1 VNETVATHRPPSVR
15 IAPAPGLSFPDL
27 GEVWRHRELLQFL
40 VWRDVKVR
48 YKQTV
53 LGAGWAIV
61 QPVVTMV
68 VFSVVFGRLASVPS
82 QGLPYPIFAFAGLLP
97 WQMFAFA
104 LTESTNS
111 LVASQH
117 VITTVYCPRLIVP
130 LASTAVS
137 ILDFCVAFLVLA
149 AMMVFYGVEL
159 RATALL
165 VPAFVLMAVLTAT
178 AAGLWLSAL
187 NVRYRDVR
195 HVVPFL
201 IQIWLFLSP
210 IAYPS
215 SLVPAK
221 WQWLYGL
228 NPMAGVAEGF
238 RWALLGTPAPKA
250 PLMVASACAVLL
262 LLAGGLVYFRKTER
276 TLADVI

>member
-1 VNETVATHRPPSVR
+1 VTGTASTPRAPSVR
-15 IAPAPGLSFPDL
+15 IAPASGLSFPDL

-48 YKQTV
+48 YKQTI
-53 LGAGWAIV
+53 LGAGWAVV
-61 QPVVTMV
+61 QPFVTMV

-82 QGLPYPIFAFAGLLP
+82 DGLPYPIFAFAGLLP

-117 VITTVYCPRLIVP
+117 VITKVYFPRLIVP

-149 AMMVFYGVEL
+149 AMMVVYGVDL

-165 VPAFVLMAVLTAT
+165 VPLFVLMAVLTAT

-215 SLVPAK
+215 SLVPVK

-228 NPMAGVAEGF
+228 NPMAGVVEGF
-238 RWALLGTPAPKA
+238 RWALLGTPAPNA
-250 PLMVASACAVLL
+250 PLMIASGCVVLA

>member
-1 VNETVATHRPPSVR
+1 VNDTVATHRAPSVR
-15 IAPAPGLSFPDL
+15 IAPAAGLSFPDL

-53 LGAGWAIV
+53 LGAGWAVV
-61 QPVVTMV
+61 QPFVTMV

-82 QGLPYPIFAFAGLLP
+82 EGLPYPIFAFAGLLP

-117 VITTVYCPRLIVP
+117 VITKVYFPRLIVP

-228 NPMAGVAEGF
+228 NPMAGVVEGF

-250 PLMVASACAVLL
+250 PLMVASGCVVLC

>member
-1 VNETVATHRPPSVR
+1 MSDSVSTHRAPSVI
-15 IAPAPGLSFPDL
+15 IAPASGLSFPDL

-53 LGAGWAIV
+53 LGAGWAVV
-61 QPVVTMV
+61 QPFVTMV

-82 QGLPYPIFAFAGLLP
+82 EGLPYPIFAFAGLLP

-117 VITTVYCPRLIVP
+117 VITKVYFPRLIVP

-149 AMMVFYGVEL
+149 AMMLFYGVDL

-165 VPAFVLMAVLTAT
+165 VPVFVLMAVLTAT

-215 SLVPAK
+215 SLVPVK

-228 NPMAGVAEGF
+228 NPMAGVVEGF

-250 PLMVASACAVLL
+250 PLMIASGCVVLC

>member
-1 VNETVATHRPPSVR
+1 MAATHRPPSVR
-15 IAPAPGLSFPDL
+15 IGPAGGLSFPDL

-48 YKQTV
+48 YKQTI
-53 LGAGWAIV
+53 LGAGWAVV
-61 QPVVTMV
+61 QPFVTMV

-82 QGLPYPIFAFAGLLP
+82 EGLPYPIFAYAGLLP

-117 VITTVYCPRLIVP
+117 VITKVYFPRLIVP

-165 VPAFVLMAVLTAT
+165 LPAFVLMAVLTAT
-178 AAGLWLSAL
+178 AAGLWLSSL

-228 NPMAGVAEGF
+228 NPMAGAVEGF

-250 PLMVASACAVLL
+250 PLMVASAGVVLL

>member
-1 VNETVATHRPPSVR
+1 
-15 IAPAPGLSFPDL
+15 
-27 GEVWRHRELLQFL
+27 
-40 VWRDVKVR
+40 
-48 YKQTV
+48 
-53 LGAGWAIV
+53 
-61 QPVVTMV
+61 
-68 VFSVVFGRLASVPS
+68 VFGRLANVPS
-82 QGLPYPIFAFAGLLP
+82 EGLPYPIFAFAGLLP

-104 LTESTNS
+104 LTESTSS

-117 VITTVYCPRLIVP
+117 VITKVYFPRLIVP

-149 AMMVFYGVEL
+149 AMMVFYGVEP
-159 RATALL
+159 RATALV
-165 VPAFVLMAVLTAT
+165 VPVFVVMAVLTAT
-178 AAGLWLSAL
+178 SAGLWLSAV

-195 HVVPFL
+195 YVVPFL

-215 SLVPAK
+215 SLVPAR

-228 NPMAGVAEGF
+228 NPMAGVVEGF
-238 RWALLGTPAPKA
+238 RWALLGTPAPNA
-250 PLMVASACAVLL
+250 PLMVASGCVVLGL
-262 LLAGGLVYFRKTER
+262 LGSGLVYFRKTER

>member
-1 VNETVATHRPPSVR
+1 MSDSVSTDRAPSVI
-15 IAPAPGLSFPDL
+15 IAPASGLSFPDL

-53 LGAGWAIV
+53 LGAGWAVV
-61 QPVVTMV
+61 QPFVTMV

-82 QGLPYPIFAFAGLLP
+82 EGLPYPIFAFAGLLP

-117 VITTVYCPRLIVP
+117 VITKVYFPRLIVP

-149 AMMVFYGVEL
+149 VMMVVYGVDL

-165 VPAFVLMAVLTAT
+165 VPVFVLMAVLTAT

-215 SLVPAK
+215 SLVPVK

-228 NPMAGVAEGF
+228 NPMAGVVEGF

-250 PLMVASACAVLL
+250 SLMIASGCVVLI